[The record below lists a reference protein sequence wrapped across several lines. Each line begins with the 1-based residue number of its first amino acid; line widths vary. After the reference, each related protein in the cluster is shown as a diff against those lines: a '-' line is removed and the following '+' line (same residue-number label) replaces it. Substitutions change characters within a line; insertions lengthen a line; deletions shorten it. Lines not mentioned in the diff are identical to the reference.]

1 MIIFVGCA
9 ARYNRRTHPVTP
21 PNSHIHHTH
30 THTHK
35 RPSCIGV
42 CMDAV
47 ATLCSCVP
55 VIWPSWSDSNLRIT
69 KQTNKQTA
77 PPVLHSIDLSADLTV
92 LPRDGIAWHTVYCTL
107 HTEHNTGDGGVL
119 LVCDDGT
126 VRAMLPRIHRVSEEP
141 GS

>member
-1 MIIFVGCA
+1 
-9 ARYNRRTHPVTP
+9 
-21 PNSHIHHTH
+21 
-30 THTHK
+30 
-35 RPSCIGV
+35 
-42 CMDAV
+42 MDAV
-47 ATLCSCVP
+47 ATLCSCNMAVL
-55 VIWPSWSDSNLRIT
+55 VRFQSAYH
-69 KQTNKQTA
+69 QTNTPA
-77 PPVLHSIDLSADLTV
+77 HPVLHSIDLSADLTV